1 MSRHGVGS
9 GSSMRWRELQSE
21 LHAVAGSAARERT
34 LVDLEDEL
42 RVGRGQIASDL
53 DRLGLR
59 PSSVERGLLVQVLR
73 DGSGHVHRRYYDLV
87 QAAELVRSHGPAA

>member
-21 LHAVAGSAARERT
+21 LSAVSGPVARERT
-34 LVDLEDEL
+34 LTDLEDEL
-42 RVGRGQIASDL
+42 RVGREQVAADL

-59 PSSVERGLLVQVLR
+59 PSSVERGVLVQVLR
-73 DGSGHVHRRYYDLV
+73 DGGGHVHRRYLDLV
-87 QAAELVRSHGPAA
+87 QAAELVRSTGPAA

>member
-21 LHAVAGSAARERT
+21 LHAVAGPVARERT
-34 LVDLEDEL
+34 IADLQQEL
-42 RVGRGQIASDL
+42 RAGREEVAADL

-59 PSSVERGLLVQVLR
+59 PSSVERGLLVQVRR
-73 DGSGHVHRRYYDLV
+73 DEAGRVQRRYYDLV
-87 QAAELVRSHGPAA
+87 QAAQLVRAGGPAA